1 MKKNKK
7 KRIKPLELILT
18 ITPLVLF
25 IFFILSFFHDWA
37 NSLTTK
43 LHFCNH
49 TACIVFSIIWLIFA
63 LIGIYY
69 LFSKNKMSFLWI
81 VAYIIVLIVGI
92 ILMNMTYCDSKGKM
106 HFNDKN
112 IFSGD
117 STFSGGYDGEVDEP
131 PCSDSDTGRDY
142 LVRGDITPTTPSISD
157 LCLNEETLIERYCD
171 SELTYTSEN
180 INCVDEYG
188 EEYVCDDGRCAVK
201 DVGSGDGDVDETEPE
216 TNCGDGIDNDDDQY
230 IDCEDEDCDET
241 CGEFTYSCQHL
252 SEFPSCGGTCPSG
265 EECIAYIHSD
275 STLNGSWC
283 DCMPV
288 TEKFCGEGDLPF
300 CIDWC
305 KDGDECISDSG
316 GCYCNYD
323 YNYCTE
329 TDEPYDFYT
338 WGMCVGIDGL
348 THKDYCD
355 GEILIEYNCNG
366 ADCIEIEQNCTEL
379 GMYCVAGACQVELP
393 EF

>member
-1 MKKNKK
+1 
-7 KRIKPLELILT
+7 
-18 ITPLVLF
+18 
-25 IFFILSFFHDWA
+25 
-37 NSLTTK
+37 
-43 LHFCNH
+43 
-49 TACIVFSIIWLIFA
+49 
-63 LIGIYY
+63 
-69 LFSKNKMSFLWI
+69 
-81 VAYIIVLIVGI
+81 
-92 ILMNMTYCDSKGKM
+92 MNMTFCDSDGNM
-106 HFNDKN
+106 HFKEGNLFKN
-112 IFSGD
+112 LLGTELTGFSSPGN
-117 STFSGGYDGEVDEP
+117 SYEVDEP
-131 PCSDSDTGRDY
+131 PCVDSDTGRDY
-142 LVRGDITPTTPSISD
+142 LYLGYITPITPSVSD
-157 LCLNEETLIERYCD
+157 FCIDNETLREMYCD
-171 SELTYTSEN
+171 SDLTYTSED
-180 INCVDEYG
+180 ISCIDEYG
-188 EEYVCDDGRCAVK
+188 AEYVCDDGRCAEKEVEA
-201 DVGSGDGDVDETEPE
+201 DDGDGEVETE

-230 IDCEDEDCDET
+230 IDCDDSDCQIPTEDGG
-241 CGEFTYSCQHL
+241 CGDFEYSCQHI
-252 SEFPSCGGTCPSG
+252 SEYPSCGGTCPPG
-265 EECIAYIHSD
+265 EECIAYIYAD
-275 STLNGSWC
+275 STLDGSWC